1 MKALGFSDMSRY
13 NRLNVL
19 NLIKNKG
26 QISRADL
33 VKLTK
38 LTGPSISRIIN
49 DLMEEG
55 LVTET
60 GIGES
65 SGGRKPILLE
75 FNASARTV
83 IGLDIRPDKVMG
95 IACDLAATRLKKRQ
109 TDFAEDIP
117 TERKLNLAL
126 NMAQELYLE
135 AEKIA
140 PVIGLGIAVP
150 GVVDNLRGIV
160 RYSAPMGWRNVDLNN
175 FFGQALKV
183 PISVDNVTRCVALG
197 EKWFGNAKDKADFIY
212 LYVGEGIGAGII
224 AKGQLYHGSRYSA
237 AEIGHTTVEYKG
249 EKCRCGNHGCLE
261 LYTSLRALKNR
272 LETILGISINSKA
285 ELWNLLQDENSTA
298 WKAVEETLSYLGTG
312 IANMINIFNPETI
325 VIGGWPLNTGVRGL
339 EYLKGVVQSRAMEG
353 LVDGVSMVYSGLDEE
368 GPLIGAYTLI
378 LESFFN
384 PLLLKSEQNLPNKG
398 VI

>member
-19 NLIKNKG
+19 NIIKDKG

-49 DLMEEG
+49 DLMEDG

-75 FNASARTV
+75 FNAAARTV
-83 IGLDIRPDKVMG
+83 IGLDIRPDRVTG
-95 IACDLAATRLKKRQ
+95 IACDLAATCLKQKQ
-109 TDFAEDIP
+109 IDFSEDIP
-117 TERKLNLAL
+117 TEQKLNIAL
-126 NMAQELYLE
+126 SVVQELFEE
-135 AEKIA
+135 ASKRA
-140 PVIGLGIAVP
+140 PVIGIGIAVP
-150 GVVDNLRGIV
+150 GVVDSASGIV
-160 RYSAPMGWRNVDLNN
+160 RYSAPMGWRNVNLSRI
-175 FFGQALKV
+175 FGGAFNV
-183 PISVDNVTRCVALG
+183 TVIVDNVTRCVALG

-261 LYTSLRALKNR
+261 LYTSFRALRKR
-272 LETILGISINSKA
+272 VEAQLGLAVKSKA
-285 ELWNLLQDENSTA
+285 ELWSLLENDSSKA
-298 WKAVEETLSYLGTG
+298 WKGVEETLSYLGTG

-325 VIGGWPLNTGVRGL
+325 VIGGWPLKTGQRGL
-339 EYLKGVVQSRAMEG
+339 EYLKDIVQTRAMEG
-353 LVDGVSMVYSGLDEE
+353 LVDELSMVYSGLDEE
-368 GPLIGAYTLI
+368 GPLFGAYTLI
-378 LESFFN
+378 LEEFFN
-384 PLLLKSEQNLPNKG
+384 PLLLKSAKSIPQKG
-398 VI
+398 VF